1 MACNYP
7 ICTTTLLGA
16 MDSLWFDRLIIFH
29 QPDPI
34 SVLESVSSESIFTS
48 LCQLSSSCTSIPEQ
62 DYALSDQSRITPQ
75 QSINTELEER
85 EKIIEEVLKQTRP
98 SRLNRIKTRSHPSTP
113 SRHLRSK
120 RYTGAVLRLQKT
132 MSCKT
137 LGELEVEEVKGFM
150 ELGFSFDSQN
160 MCPRMM
166 SVLPGLQRLGG
177 NLNNDKEMIDQE
189 LGGDGNEKRSEL
201 GLGVCRRPYLS
212 EAWLIRRPD
221 SPLLNLRIPR
231 NSKAADMKKH
241 LKSWARTVASVLH
254 QES

>member
-7 ICTTTLLGA
+7 ICSATLLGA
-16 MDSLWFDRLIIFH
+16 MDSLWFHRLIPH
-29 QPDPI
+29 HLPDPI
-34 SVLESVSSESIFTS
+34 SVLESVSSESFTS
-48 LCQLSSSCTSIPEQ
+48 SCQSSSSCTSIPEQ
-62 DYALSDQSRITPQ
+62 NYALSDQSPLTPQ
-75 QSINTELEER
+75 QSFNAELEER
-85 EKIIEEVLKQTRP
+85 EKIMEEVLKHKRP
-98 SRLNRIKTRSHPSTP
+98 SKLKRIKTRSHPS
-113 SRHLRSK
+113 RNLRSK
-120 RYTGAVLRLQKT
+120 RYTGSVMRLQKT

-150 ELGFSFDSQN
+150 ELGFSFDSEN

-177 NLNNDKEMIDQE
+177 DRNNDKEITNQE
-189 LGGDGNEKRSEL
+189 LAGDENETRSEL
-201 GLGVCRRPYLS
+201 GVYRRPYLS

-221 SPLLNLRIPR
+221 SPLLNLRIPT

-241 LKSWARTVASVLH
+241 LKAWARTVASVVH

>member
-1 MACNYP
+1 MY
-7 ICTTTLLGA
+7 
-16 MDSLWFDRLIIFH
+16 
-29 QPDPI
+29 
-34 SVLESVSSESIFTS
+34 
-48 LCQLSSSCTSIPEQ
+48 
-62 DYALSDQSRITPQ
+62 
-75 QSINTELEER
+75 QSINAELEER
-85 EKIIEEVLKQTRP
+85 EKIIEEVLKHTRP

-113 SRHLRSK
+113 SRHLKSK
-120 RYTGAVLRLQKT
+120 RYNGSVMRLQKT
-132 MSCKT
+132 MSCKS

-177 NLNNDKEMIDQE
+177 NLNNDKETIDQE
-189 LGGDGNEKRSEL
+189 FAGDGNEKISEL
-201 GLGVCRRPYLS
+201 GVYRRPYLS

-231 NSKAADMKKH
+231 NSEAADMKKH
-241 LKSWARTVASVLH
+241 LKSWARTVASVVH

>member
-1 MACNYP
+1 M
-7 ICTTTLLGA
+7 L
-16 MDSLWFDRLIIFH
+16 
-29 QPDPI
+29 
-34 SVLESVSSESIFTS
+34 
-48 LCQLSSSCTSIPEQ
+48 
-62 DYALSDQSRITPQ
+62 
-75 QSINTELEER
+75 QSINAELEER
-85 EKIIEEVLKQTRP
+85 EKIIEEVLMPERP
-98 SRLNRIKTRSHPSTP
+98 LKLNRTKNRSH
-113 SRHLRSK
+113 RHLRSK
-120 RYTGAVLRLQKT
+120 RYTGLVMRLQKT

-166 SVLPGLQRLGG
+166 SVLPGLQRLGE

-189 LGGDGNEKRSEL
+189 LAGNENEKRSEL
-201 GLGVCRRPYLS
+201 GMYRRPYLS

-221 SPLLNLRIPR
+221 SPLLNLRIPS

-241 LKSWARTVASVLH
+241 LKSWARTVASVVH